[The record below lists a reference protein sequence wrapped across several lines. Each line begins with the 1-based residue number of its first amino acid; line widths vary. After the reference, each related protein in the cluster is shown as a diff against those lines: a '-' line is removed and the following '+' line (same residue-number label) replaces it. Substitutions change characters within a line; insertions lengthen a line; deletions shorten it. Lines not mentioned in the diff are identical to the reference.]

1 MSATQPSPLAPYAMD
16 VTESRGRRYSE
27 LPHPYRNDYA
37 RDRDR
42 VVHSRAFRRLEA
54 KTQVFT
60 TRYSDHFRNRLT
72 HTLEVA
78 QIARTVAGALNLN
91 TDLAEA
97 LALVHD
103 IGHPPFGHAG
113 EHRLNQLMGQYHAR
127 FDHNLHALHIVE
139 SFEQRY
145 LAFPGL
151 NLTFE
156 VREGIVKHSRDYS
169 EKEYPELAEY
179 LLDERPPL
187 ESQLIDL
194 VDEIAYNTADL
205 DDGVEAGLIS
215 IEQILAGV
223 PLVNNFYREI
233 ESKHPNARPQLL
245 FNESLKRAL
254 DYFATDLI
262 ETTRRNIMNS
272 NVRSVD
278 DIRRFSGVPSTT
290 NFGTSPPGASP
301 VPTADASSVP
311 TTDVASVPSTTKF
324 GAKFGTA
331 PQIKSRLAAFSRETA
346 QQSRELKRFL
356 KLNLYDNPA
365 IAEDRDRGVTALD
378 ELFRHYMAHSES
390 MPPFY
395 ASEASASRVPSAS
408 RGTSPASAG
417 GRAPHLV
424 VCDYVA
430 GMTDHFLLR
439 THRELLG
446 R

>member
-1 MSATQPSPLAPYAMD
+1 MASASPSPLAPYAMD
-16 VTESRGRRYSE
+16 VSNSRGRRYDE
-27 LPHPYRNDYA
+27 PPHPYRNDYA

-113 EHRLNQLMGQYHAR
+113 EHRLNQLMRPYGTR

-169 EKEYPELAEY
+169 AAEYPELSEY

-205 DDGVEAGLIS
+205 DDGVEAGLI
-215 IEQILAGV
+215 IIDQILAGV

-233 ESKHPNARPQLL
+233 ETKHPVARPQLI
-245 FNESLKRAL
+245 FNEALKRTL

-262 ETTRRNIMNS
+262 ETTRRNVINS
-272 NVRSVD
+272 GVKSVD
-278 DIRRFSGVPSTT
+278 DVRHFVATKD
-290 NFGTSPPGASP
+290 PGAS
-301 VPTADASSVP
+301 
-311 TTDVASVPSTTKF
+311 
-324 GAKFGTA
+324 A
-331 PQIKSRLAAFSRETA
+331 PQMQSRLAKFTPKVARE
-346 QQSRELKRFL
+346 SRELKRFL

-365 IAEDRDRGVTALD
+365 IAEDRDRGVAALD
-378 ELFRHYMAHSES
+378 ELFRHYMKHPNA

-395 ASEASASRVPSAS
+395 AAEA
-408 RGTSPASAG
+408 TQPASAG
-417 GRAPHLV
+417 GRPTHFV
-424 VCDYVA
+424 VLDYVA

-439 THRELLG
+439 THRELIG